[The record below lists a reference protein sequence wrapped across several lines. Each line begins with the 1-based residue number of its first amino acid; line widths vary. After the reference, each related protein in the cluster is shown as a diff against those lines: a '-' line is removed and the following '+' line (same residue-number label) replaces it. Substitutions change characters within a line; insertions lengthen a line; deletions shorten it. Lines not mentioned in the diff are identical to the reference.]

1 MSVFKRG
8 GIYHSEFVFDGQRHR
23 GSTRLTN
30 RNAAMRV
37 ESIRKA
43 TLAER
48 RAGLIAPKAIP
59 LFRDFVMNEFLP

>member
-1 MSVFKRG
+1 
-8 GIYHSEFVFDGQRHR
+8 
-23 GSTRLTN
+23 
-30 RNAAMRV
+30 MRV

-59 LFRDFVMNEFLP
+59 LFRNFVMNEFLPWDK